1 MDVDDPGGD
10 DVASVVVEVVV
21 TDAAAAAAAAAAAD
35 TLVILWTIRF
45 RQSRLEPLAEL
56 EGWWPGKEC
65 EKGER
70 LELELSVPFSTRQN
84 GKIWLLLFYSRSK
97 NELWLAC
104 V

>member
-10 DVASVVVEVVV
+10 DVASVVVVVVEVVV

-56 EGWWPGKEC
+56 EGWWPGKMC
-65 EKGER
+65 ERKRGER
-70 LELELSVPFSTRQN
+70 LELELSVPFSTR
-84 GKIWLLLFYSRSK
+84 
-97 NELWLAC
+97 
-104 V
+104 